1 MVCIRERP
9 HISYGRSLA
18 LHFRYLTCLLDRGHI
33 TSLQLFCFC
42 KMCFIKLYKYQLV
55 EYFKVWAVNSLD
67 FFFFS
72 TDTDIKFDV
81 VIFRNLANLLQK
93 IRKVVKCNICLFQNA
108 IDEDC
113 VDVVVASYH
122 SV

>member
-1 MVCIRERP
+1 MP
-9 HISYGRSLA
+9 
-18 LHFRYLTCLLDRGHI
+18 
-33 TSLQLFCFC
+33 QLFCFC

-113 VDVVVASYH
+113 VDVVAVSYTH
-122 SV
+122 LDVYKRLA